1 MIPGQAKY
9 RIGLVGNPNCGKTT
23 VFNALTGSKQHIG
36 NWPGV
41 TVERKE
47 GTLRLSGGVDVE
59 VVESVQAEFVEP
71 AGDGRDRDGDVGGRE
86 FAHDPA
92 R

>member
-1 MIPGQAKY
+1 MDAPAAAVGDAADLLHIDVDHVPGPVRGDLAV
-9 RIGLVGNPNCGKTT
+9 L
-23 VFNALTGSKQHIG
+23 A
-36 NWPGV
+36 
-41 TVERKE
+41 ER
-47 GTLRLSGGVDVE
+47 LAVDVE